1 MKLHYSLTTL
11 VVCTFTFLN
20 SAMVNGQVG
29 INTTTPDTNSILD
42 VVSTTKGILI
52 PRLDQTETNT
62 LASIIPADGMLIY
75 NSTAQ
80 CIQIYK
86 RASPTTG
93 AFDCLV
99 VGVIVDNTSDA
110 WINDSSFGNKIV
122 KLGTQ
127 SDALTG
133 RDPGTE
139 VVIKDSG
146 KMGIG
151 TTDPSGKLDV
161 STTDISGYVNIANFH
176 APSNITAGNASVIN
190 LGTTTSSKNEAQLR
204 YIHTASGSDFNRL
217 DIGFNG
223 VSLPTTSILA
233 SGNVG
238 IKNITPTATLDVN
251 GTVEIVNVNNVPIDT
266 TYKTLVWNPTTF
278 RVETTSDNSNIKR
291 SNDAVASAAIEN
303 IGSPLIIGSSKSGSG
318 YEIKILTYNGCG
330 VSAYNTFIATGSNSG
345 FWRIRHIGGISENGS
360 STSTSSDQG
369 ATVTILNPLSGGC
382 GDMGNASALNFTLKI
397 GSTTGQLS
405 ITNNGNITR
414 SYRTIISRVID

>member
-11 VVCTFTFLN
+11 VCIFTFLT
-20 SAMVNGQVG
+20 STLVNGQVG

-62 LASIIPADGMLIY
+62 LANIIPADGIIIY

-86 RASPTTG
+86 RSSPTTG

-99 VGVIVDNTSDA
+99 VEGIVDNTNDA
-110 WINDSSFGNKIV
+110 WVNDSSSGNKMV

-127 SDALTG
+127 SDTTPG

-139 VVIKDSG
+139 VVIKDTG

-161 STTDISGYVNIANFH
+161 STNDISGYVNVANFH
-176 APSNITAGNASVIN
+176 APSNITAGNASAIN

-291 SNDAVASAAIEN
+291 NNNPVASGAETN
-303 IGSPLIIGSSKSGSG
+303 IGTPLTMGSSLASVG
-318 YEIKILTYNGCG
+318 YEIKILTANGCG
-330 VSAYNTFIATGSNSG
+330 VSTYNTFIATGSNSG
-345 FWRIRHIGGISENGS
+345 FWRISHIGGISQNGS
-360 STSTSSDQG
+360 ATSTSSDQG
-369 ATVTILNPLSGGC
+369 ATVTVVNPLSGGC
-382 GDMGNASALNFTLKI
+382 GDGGTASALNFTLKI
-397 GSTTGQLS
+397 SSAGQLS
-405 ITNNGNITR
+405 ITNNGNIAR
-414 SYRTIISRVID
+414 SYKTLISRVID